1 MNVERFEGA
10 ELHVHITGSISAA
23 LVPWWIH
30 WLRELHPDLVV
41 NVSVTRAASRFLA
54 VRSLR
59 HLANGK
65 VWIDAWDDEETPPE
79 VNSGRSG
86 ASECFLVFPATLDTV
101 MRLAQG
107 RADSPALLM
116 LQVTDAPIV
125 IADTFPGSNEIV
137 ESHVRTLKLRP
148 NVAFAPRV
156 TGVRASNRSTAE
168 VGFNLPG
175 ALAVANAM
183 LKEGRPGE

>member
-1 MNVERFEGA
+1 MNVEQFQGA
-10 ELHVHITGSISAA
+10 EVHVHITGSISAA

-30 WLRELHPDLVV
+30 WLRELNPELTV
-41 NVSVTRAASRFLA
+41 NVSVTRSATRFLA

-59 HLANGK
+59 HLANGQ
-65 VWIDAWDDEETPPE
+65 VWVDAWDESDVPPE

-86 ASECFLVFPATLDTV
+86 ASECLLVFPATLDTL

-107 RADSPALLM
+107 RADSPALMM
-116 LQVTDAPIV
+116 LQVTDLPIV
-125 IADTFPGSNEIV
+125 IADTLPGSNEIV
-137 ESHVRTLKLRP
+137 EANLRTLRLRS

-156 TGVRASNRSTAE
+156 TGVRASNRAAAE

-175 ALAVANAM
+175 AIAVANEM
-183 LKEGRPGE
+183 LKKGRPSE

>member
-1 MNVERFEGA
+1 MNVEKYEGA

-30 WLRELHPDLVV
+30 WLRELHPELVV
-41 NVSVTRAASRFLA
+41 NVSVTPAASRFLA
-54 VRSLR
+54 VRALR
-59 HLANGK
+59 HLANGA
-65 VWIDAWDDEETPPE
+65 VWVDSWDEPDLPPE

-137 ESHVRTLKLRP
+137 ENNVQTLKLRP
-148 NVAFAPRV
+148 NVEFAPRV
-156 TGVRASNRSTAE
+156 NGVRASNRSTAE

-175 ALAVANAM
+175 ALAVANRM
-183 LKEGRPGE
+183 RKEGRRGE

>member
-1 MNVERFEGA
+1 MNVEKFEGA
-10 ELHVHITGSISAA
+10 QLHLHITGSISAA

-30 WLRELHPDLVV
+30 WLRELHPGLVV
-41 NVSVTRAASRFLA
+41 NVSVTPAASRFLA
-54 VRSLR
+54 LRALR

-65 VWIDAWDDEETPPE
+65 VWLDSWEDSQTPPE

-86 ASECFLVFPATLDTV
+86 DSECFLIFPATLDTV

-125 IADTFPGSNEIV
+125 IADTFPGANEIV
-137 ESHVRTLKLRP
+137 ESHLQTLKLRP
-148 NVAFAPRV
+148 NVEFAPRV
-156 TGVRASNRSTAE
+156 NGVRASNRSTAE

-175 ALAVANAM
+175 ALSVANRK
-183 LKEGRPGE
+183 LKEGRPRE